1 MKPAIF
7 LSEAAYTHNLKPMVD
22 RIEREQ
28 AAEEKRV
35 EEEKRARRR
44 AARAA
49 AFRAANAACTPDA
62 LLPVVVVTPEQ
73 FAALKAENPPYPFCV
88 QPEVCCGLGRCP
100 RIPVCNE

>member
-1 MKPAIF
+1 VKPAIF
-7 LSEAAYTHNLKPMVD
+7 LSEAAYTHNLKPMIE
-22 RIEREQ
+22 RIEREN

-44 AARAA
+44 AARQQAKRPLDHA
-49 AFRAANAACTPDA
+49 TFDVVLHGGAPDIA
-62 LLPVVVVTPEQ
+62 P
-73 FAALKAENPPYPFCV
+73 FAATTTPPYPFCV